1 MIRRFA
7 LLFVCT
13 LVVTIAACSTA
24 ASNKDKAAP
33 STSSSA
39 APSAPAANKK
49 EPANPVNAKYLSF
62 NLPADW
68 TCLNGEESFGFQH
81 DGVPVGGLDGLGY
94 SETIEGLLPNGA
106 NVDSQEELKSMPVK
120 TVMAK
125 LSMDAGGDAG
135 KRQEYHFFFFLG
147 EQKVV
152 DDLRFDA
159 DLVKESDARA
169 IAETVSVK

>member
-24 ASNKDKAAP
+24 ASNKEKASP
-33 STSSSA
+33 SSSA
-39 APSAPAANKK
+39 VTSGPATQQK
-49 EPANPVNAKYLSF
+49 EPADPVNAKYLSF
-62 NLPADW
+62 NLPAGW
-68 TCLNGEESFGFQH
+68 TCLNGEESFSFQH
-81 DGVPVGGLDGLGY
+81 NGVPVGGLDGLGY

-106 NVDSQEELKSMPVK
+106 NVDSQEELKGMPVK

-152 DDLRFDA
+152 YDLRLEA